1 MLYKYVLWKK
11 CKEKKVH
18 NVYFIIPVGACE
30 KLLFSR
36 KQNIRNNR
44 LGFPHTHKATQ

>member
-11 CKEKKVH
+11 FKEKKVH
-18 NVYFIIPVGACE
+18 NVYFIIPVGACK

-36 KQNIRNNR
+36 KQDIRNNR
-44 LGFPHTHKATQ
+44 LGLPHKHKATQ